1 MKSLRLAAGPR
12 DPDNR
17 VSGWLPSTTG
27 WHKSHGLA
35 RGMNPIQKKLMADHP
50 TSNITLPH
58 RRLKLD
64 TLVRLRWLA
73 VGGQSAALLVVYVGL
88 GYPLPAGPA
97 FAMVAFSAWL
107 NIFLKIRWPSAL
119 RLSENAATLQL
130 AYDIL
135 QMSGLLFL
143 TGGLGNPFAFLLM
156 APVMVSATGLS
167 ARYTIILGILA
178 TTCAS
183 VLAVFHLPLPWPVGA
198 EFKLPVV
205 YSVGIWIALVSTLG
219 FMAIY
224 AFRVAEEARQLAD
237 ALAATELVLA
247 REQHLNALDGL
258 ATAAAHE
265 LGTPLAT
272 IYLVAKELTDEFE
285 SGDHRGEDVALIRSQ
300 AERCRGILQQLK
312 GLSSEEDQT
321 YQRMPVSLLLEDVID
336 PHRGLGVAIHSASQ
350 GEGAEPV
357 GTRNAAI
364 RYGLGNLVENAVD
377 FAKSRVDVSAKWDDK
392 TLSISIRDDGPGF
405 SVDILGRI
413 GDPYVSVRGS
423 KTPQSG
429 TGGGLGL
436 GIFIA
441 KTLLERTGAKLHL
454 ENQAPPQS
462 GAHIR
467 ISWPRELFE
476 RGSGVD
482 ETPFSPHN
490 GNN

>member
-1 MKSLRLAAGPR
+1 MSE
-12 DPDNR
+12 
-17 VSGWLPSTTG
+17 
-27 WHKSHGLA
+27 
-35 RGMNPIQKKLMADHP
+35 HP

-97 FAMVAFSAWL
+97 FALVALSAWL
-107 NIFLKIRWPSAL
+107 NILLKIRTPTAKRLPEFSAM
-119 RLSENAATLQL
+119 LQL

-167 ARYTIILGILA
+167 ARYTLALGALA
-178 TTCAS
+178 TCCATI
-183 VLAVFHLPLPWPVGA
+183 LAVFHLPLPWPT
-198 EFKLPVV
+198 EETFSLPVV

-219 FMAIY
+219 FMAVY

-272 IYLVAKELTDEFE
+272 IYLVTKELRDEFE
-285 SGDHRGEDVALIRSQ
+285 EGDHRAEDIELIRSQ
-300 AERCRGILQQLK
+300 AERCRGILRQLTN
-312 GLSSEEDQT
+312 LSSEEDKT
-321 YQRMPVSLLLEDVID
+321 YQRMPVSQLIEELID
-336 PHRGLGVAIHSASQ
+336 PHRGAGVAIHSSHS
-350 GEGAEPV
+350 GEGLEPV
-357 GTRNAAI
+357 GQRNAAI
-364 RYGLGNLVENAVD
+364 RYGLGNLLENAID
-377 FAKSRVDVSAKWDDK
+377 FAKSHVEVSASWDETSLAITIK
-392 TLSISIRDDGPGF
+392 DDGPGF
-405 SVDILGRI
+405 SQELFSKI
-413 GDPYVSVRGS
+413 GDPYVSIRGS
-423 KTPQSG
+423 RAKSKA

-441 KTLLERTGAKLHL
+441 KTLLERTGAKLHVD
-454 ENQAPPQS
+454 NRAPPKN
-462 GAHIR
+462 GAYVR
-467 ISWPRELFE
+467 VSWPRSVFE
-476 RGSGVD
+476 QALEVD
-482 ETPFSPHN
+482 EPPAVPHN
-490 GNN
+490 KLNDVFPAP

>member
-1 MKSLRLAAGPR
+1 MPDSL
-12 DPDNR
+12 
-17 VSGWLPSTTG
+17 
-27 WHKSHGLA
+27 
-35 RGMNPIQKKLMADHP
+35 

-73 VGGQSAALLVVYVGL
+73 VGGQTAALLVVHVGL
-88 GYPLPAGPA
+88 AYPLPIGPA
-97 FAMVAFSAWL
+97 FAMVALSAWL
-107 NIFLKIRWPSAL
+107 NIFLRIRSPAVT
-119 RLSENAATLQL
+119 RLSERAATMQL

-167 ARYTIILGILA
+167 ARYTFLLGILA
-178 TTCAS
+178 TAS
-183 VLAVFHLPLPWPVGA
+183 ATILAVFHLPLPWPVGA
-198 EFKLPVV
+198 EFDLPVV
-205 YSVGIWIALVSTLG
+205 YSIGLWIALVSTLG

-272 IYLVAKELTDEFE
+272 IYLAAKELTDEFE
-285 SGDHRGEDVALIRSQ
+285 SGDTRGEDVALIRSQ
-300 AERCRGILQQLK
+300 AERCRGILQQLTS
-312 GLSSEEDQT
+312 LSSDEDRT
-321 YQRMPVSLLLEDVID
+321 YQRIPVSQLLEDVID
-336 PHRGLGVAIHSASQ
+336 PHRGMGVAIHSTHQ
-350 GEGAEPV
+350 GDGSEPI

-364 RYGLGNLVENAVD
+364 RYGLGNLLENAVD
-377 FAKSRVDVSAKWDDK
+377 FAKDRVDVSANWDDT
-392 TLSISIRDDGPGF
+392 TLFISIKDDGPGF
-405 SVDILGRI
+405 SLDILGKI
-413 GDPYVSVRGS
+413 GDPYVTVRGN
-423 KTPQSG
+423 KAHQAG

-436 GIFIA
+436 GFFIA

-454 ENQAPPQS
+454 ENLPPPAR

-467 ISWPRELFE
+467 VSWPRVVFE
-476 RGSGVD
+476 SEDRVD
-482 ETPFSPHN
+482 ETSFSPHN
-490 GNN
+490 DNN

>member
-1 MKSLRLAAGPR
+1 M
-12 DPDNR
+12 
-17 VSGWLPSTTG
+17 TE
-27 WHKSHGLA
+27 
-35 RGMNPIQKKLMADHP
+35 P
-50 TSNITLPH
+50 TSHITLPH

-73 VGGQSAALLVVYVGL
+73 VGGQSAALLVVHVGL

-97 FAMVAFSAWL
+97 FALVALSAWL
-107 NIFLKIRWPSAL
+107 NIFLKVRSPAAM
-119 RLSENAATLQL
+119 RLSDRAAALQL

-135 QMSGLLFL
+135 QMSGLLYL

-156 APVMVSATGLS
+156 APVMVSAAGLS
-167 ARYTIILGILA
+167 ALHTIVLGILA
-178 TTCAS
+178 TACAT
-183 VLAVFHLPLPWPVGA
+183 VLAVFHLPLPWAVGDN
-198 EFKLPVV
+198 FSLPVV

-224 AFRVAEEARQLAD
+224 AFRVAEEARQMAD

-285 SGDHRGEDVALIRSQ
+285 ESDARGEDVALIRSQ
-300 AERCRGILQQLK
+300 AERCRGILRQLAS
-312 GLSSEEDQT
+312 LSSDEDHT
-321 YQRMPVSLLLEDVID
+321 YQRMPVSQLLEDVID
-336 PHRGLGVAIHSASQ
+336 PHRGMGVAIHTQQEGA
-350 GEGAEPV
+350 GAEPI

-364 RYGLGNLVENAVD
+364 RYGLTNLVENAVD
-377 FAKSRVDVSAKWDDK
+377 FANSRVDVSATWDE
-392 TLSISIRDDGPGF
+392 TMLSISIKDDGPGF
-405 SVDILGRI
+405 TVDILGKI
-413 GDPYVSVRGS
+413 GDPYVSIRGGKS
-423 KTPQSG
+423 PQRG

-441 KTLLERTGAKLHL
+441 KTLLERTGAKLAL
-454 ENQAPPQS
+454 ENRAPPQT

-467 ISWPRELFE
+467 ISWPRAVFE
-476 RGSGVD
+476 REAAS
-482 ETPFSPHN
+482 
-490 GNN
+490 

>member
-1 MKSLRLAAGPR
+1 
-12 DPDNR
+12 
-17 VSGWLPSTTG
+17 
-27 WHKSHGLA
+27 
-35 RGMNPIQKKLMADHP
+35 MADHP
-50 TSNITLPH
+50 TSNITLPQ

-73 VGGQSAALLVVYVGL
+73 VVGQTASLLVVHVGL
-88 GYPLPAGPA
+88 GYPLPAGAA
-97 FAMVAFSAWL
+97 FAMVALSAWL
-107 NIFLKIRWPSAL
+107 NIFLKIRWPSAK
-119 RLSENAATLQL
+119 RLSERAAGLQL
-130 AYDIL
+130 SYDIL

-156 APVMVSATGLS
+156 APVMVSAAGLS
-167 ARYTIILGILA
+167 ARYTILLGVLATLSATILA
-178 TTCAS
+178 F
-183 VLAVFHLPLPWPVGA
+183 FHLPLPWPVGDD
-198 EFKLPVV
+198 FTLPVV

-272 IYLVAKELTDEFE
+272 IYLVAKELTDEFDT
-285 SGDHRGEDVALIRSQ
+285 SDHRGEDVALIRSQ
-300 AERCRGILQQLK
+300 AERCREILQKLTS
-312 GLSSEEDQT
+312 LSSEEDQT
-321 YQRMPVSLLLEDVID
+321 YQRMPVSQLLEDVID
-336 PHRGLGVAIHSASQ
+336 PHRGMGVAIHST
-350 GEGAEPV
+350 GEGQGKEPV

-377 FAKSRVDVSAKWDDK
+377 FAKDRVDVSATWDE
-392 TLSISIRDDGPGF
+392 TNLSISIRDDGPGF
-405 SVDILGRI
+405 SVDILGKI
-413 GDPYVSVRGS
+413 GDPYVSVRGRAPDS
-423 KTPQSG
+423 E

-441 KTLLERTGAKLHL
+441 KTLLERTGAKLSL
-454 ENQAPPQS
+454 ENQAPPNS

-467 ISWPRELFE
+467 VSWPRQAFE
-476 RGSGVD
+476 CTDGVD
-482 ETPFSPHN
+482 ETSISSHN
-490 GNN
+490 DRK

>member
-1 MKSLRLAAGPR
+1 MT
-12 DPDNR
+12 D
-17 VSGWLPSTTG
+17 
-27 WHKSHGLA
+27 
-35 RGMNPIQKKLMADHP
+35 QP

-73 VGGQSAALLVVYVGL
+73 VGGQSAALLVVHVGL
-88 GYPLPAGPA
+88 GYPLPAGIA
-97 FAMVAFSAWL
+97 FALVALSAWL
-107 NIFLKIRWPSAL
+107 NIFLKIRSPSAI
-119 RLSENAATLQL
+119 RLSERAAMLQL

-178 TTCAS
+178 TACATL
-183 VLAVFHLPLPWPVGA
+183 LAVFHLPLPWPAG
-198 EFKLPVV
+198 ENFSLPVV
-205 YSVGIWIALVSTLG
+205 YSVGIWVALVSTLG

-272 IYLVAKELTDEFE
+272 IYLAAKELSDEFE
-285 SGDHRGEDVALIRSQ
+285 AGDTRAEDVALIRSQ
-300 AERCRGILQQLK
+300 SERCRGILRQLTS
-312 GLSSEEDQT
+312 LSSEEDRT
-321 YQRMPVSLLLEDVID
+321 YQRMPVSQLLEDVID
-336 PHRGLGVAIHSASQ
+336 PHRGTGVAIHSSREGQ
-350 GEGAEPV
+350 GAEPV

-377 FAKSRVDVSAKWDDK
+377 FARSRVDVSAVWDDK
-392 TLSISIRDDGPGF
+392 TLSISIKDDGPGF
-405 SVDILGRI
+405 SVDVLGKI
-413 GDPYVSVRGS
+413 GDPYVSIRGS
-423 KTPQSG
+423 KSPQRA

-441 KTLLERTGAKLHL
+441 KTLLERTGAKISL
-454 ENQAPPQS
+454 ENQPPPLR

-467 ISWPRELFE
+467 VSWPREVFE
-476 RGSGVD
+476 GGAAHDAISLK
-482 ETPFSPHN
+482 P
-490 GNN
+490 

>member
-1 MKSLRLAAGPR
+1 
-12 DPDNR
+12 
-17 VSGWLPSTTG
+17 
-27 WHKSHGLA
+27 
-35 RGMNPIQKKLMADHP
+35 MADHP

-73 VGGQSAALLVVYVGL
+73 VGGQTAALLVVHVGL
-88 GYPLPAGPA
+88 GYPTPAGPA
-97 FAMVAFSAWL
+97 FAMVALSAWF
-107 NIFLKIRWPSAL
+107 NIFLKIRSPSAM
-119 RLSENAATLQL
+119 RLSERAAALQL

-167 ARYTIILGILA
+167 ARYTVVLGILA
-178 TTCAS
+178 TVCAS
-183 VLAVFHLPLPWPVGA
+183 VLAVLHLPLPWPVGDD
-198 EFKLPVV
+198 FSLPVV

-219 FMAIY
+219 FMATY

-272 IYLVAKELTDEFE
+272 IYLVAKEL
-285 SGDHRGEDVALIRSQ
+285 SGELEDGDPHTEDLALIHSQ
-300 AERCRGILQQLK
+300 AERCRGILRQLTS
-312 GLSSEEDQT
+312 LSSEADRT
-321 YQRMPVSLLLEDVID
+321 YQRMPVSQLLEDVID
-336 PHRGLGVAIHSASQ
+336 PHRGTGVAIHATRSGS
-350 GEGAEPV
+350 GSEPV

-364 RYGLGNLVENAVD
+364 RYGLGNLLENAVD
-377 FAKSRVDVSAKWDDK
+377 FAKTRVDVSASWDD
-392 TLSISIRDDGPGF
+392 TALSISIMDDGPGF
-405 SVDILGRI
+405 SDNILGKI
-413 GDPYVSVRGS
+413 GDPYLSIRGGKS
-423 KTPQSG
+423 PQRG

-441 KTLLERTGAKLHL
+441 KTLLERTGAKLSL
-454 ENQAPPQS
+454 DNLAPPRT

-467 ISWPRELFE
+467 VSWPRKAFE
-476 RGSGVD
+476 HDSTVD
-482 ETPFSPHN
+482 EAPFSAHN
-490 GNN
+490 GKNARLTQAATDDSSGPQVDA

>member
-1 MKSLRLAAGPR
+1 
-12 DPDNR
+12 
-17 VSGWLPSTTG
+17 
-27 WHKSHGLA
+27 
-35 RGMNPIQKKLMADHP
+35 MADQP

-73 VGGQSAALLVVYVGL
+73 VGGQTAALLVVYVGL
-88 GYPLPAGPA
+88 GYPLPAGTA
-97 FAMVAFSAWL
+97 FAMVALSAWL
-107 NIFLKIRWPSAL
+107 NIFLKIRWPSAM
-119 RLSENAATLQL
+119 RLSERAATLQL

-167 ARYTIILGILA
+167 ARYTFVLGILA
-178 TTCAS
+178 TLCAS
-183 VLAVFHLPLPWPVGA
+183 FLAVFHLPLPWPDGKD
-198 EFKLPVV
+198 FSLPFV
-205 YSVGIWIALVSTLG
+205 YAVGIWIALVSTMG

-285 SGDHRGEDVALIRSQ
+285 PGDHRGEDVALIRSQ
-300 AERCRGILQQLK
+300 AERCREILRKLTS
-312 GLSSEEDQT
+312 LSSEKDLT
-321 YQRMPVSLLLEDVID
+321 YQRMPVSQLLEDIID
-336 PHRGLGVAIHSASQ
+336 PHRGTGVALHSSWH
-350 GEGAEPV
+350 GTGPEPV

-364 RYGLGNLVENAVD
+364 RYGLTNLLENAVD
-377 FAKSRVDVSAKWDDK
+377 FANSSVDVSATWDEK
-392 TLSISIRDDGPGF
+392 TLSIAIRDDGPGF
-405 SVDILGRI
+405 SVDVLGKI
-413 GDPYVSVRGS
+413 GDPYVSVRGGKLLQKGS
-423 KTPQSG
+423 
-429 TGGGLGL
+429 GGGLGL

-454 ENQAPPQS
+454 ENQVPPLK

-467 ISWPRELFE
+467 VSWPRDVFE
-476 RGSGVD
+476 RESGVD
-482 ETPFSPHN
+482 ETSFSSHN
-490 GNN
+490 GD

>member
-1 MKSLRLAAGPR
+1 
-12 DPDNR
+12 
-17 VSGWLPSTTG
+17 
-27 WHKSHGLA
+27 
-35 RGMNPIQKKLMADHP
+35 MADHP
-50 TSNITLPH
+50 TSNITLPQ

-73 VGGQSAALLVVYVGL
+73 VVGQTASLLVVHVGL
-88 GYPLPAGPA
+88 GYPLPAGAA
-97 FAMVAFSAWL
+97 FAMVALSAWL
-107 NIFLKIRWPSAL
+107 NIFLKIRWPSAK
-119 RLSENAATLQL
+119 RLSERAAGLQL
-130 AYDIL
+130 SYDIL

-156 APVMVSATGLS
+156 APVMVSAAGLS
-167 ARYTIILGILA
+167 ARYTILLGVLATLSATILA
-178 TTCAS
+178 F
-183 VLAVFHLPLPWPVGA
+183 FHLPLPWPVGDD
-198 EFKLPVV
+198 FTLPVV

-272 IYLVAKELTDEFE
+272 IYLVAKELTDEFDT
-285 SGDHRGEDVALIRSQ
+285 SDHRGEDVALIRSQ
-300 AERCRGILQQLK
+300 AERCREILQKLTS
-312 GLSSEEDQT
+312 LSSEEDQT
-321 YQRMPVSLLLEDVID
+321 YQRMPVSQLLEDVID
-336 PHRGLGVAIHSASQ
+336 PHRGMGVAIHST
-350 GEGAEPV
+350 GEGQGKEPV

-377 FAKSRVDVSAKWDDK
+377 FAKDRVDVSATWDE
-392 TLSISIRDDGPGF
+392 TNLSISIRDDGPGF
-405 SVDILGRI
+405 SVDILGKI
-413 GDPYVSVRGS
+413 GDPYVSVRGRA
-423 KTPQSG
+423 PDNE

-441 KTLLERTGAKLHL
+441 KTLLERTGAKLSL
-454 ENQAPPQS
+454 ENQAPPNS

-467 ISWPRELFE
+467 VSWPRQAFE
-476 RGSGVD
+476 GTDGVD
-482 ETPFSPHN
+482 ETSISSP
-490 GNN
+490 

>member
-1 MKSLRLAAGPR
+1 MS
-12 DPDNR
+12 D
-17 VSGWLPSTTG
+17 
-27 WHKSHGLA
+27 
-35 RGMNPIQKKLMADHP
+35 QP
-50 TSNITLPH
+50 TSHITLPH

-73 VGGQSAALLVVYVGL
+73 VGGQTAALLVVHVGL
-88 GYPLPAGPA
+88 DYPLPAGAA
-97 FAMVAFSAWL
+97 FAMVALSAWL
-107 NIFLKIRWPSAL
+107 NIFLKIRWPSAM
-119 RLSENAATLQL
+119 RLSERAATVQL

-135 QMSGLLFL
+135 QMSGLLLL

-167 ARYTIILGILA
+167 ARYTFILGILA
-178 TTCAS
+178 TGCAT
-183 VLAVFHLPLPWPVGA
+183 VLAFFHMPLPWPEDEV
-198 EFKLPVV
+198 FRLPVV

-219 FMAIY
+219 FMATY

-272 IYLVAKELTDEFE
+272 IYLVAKELSDEIDSDDE
-285 SGDHRGEDVALIRSQ
+285 HAEDVALIRSQ
-300 AERCRGILQQLK
+300 AERCRGILRQLTS
-312 GLSSEEDQT
+312 LSSEKDRT
-321 YQRMPVSLLLEDVID
+321 YQRMPVSQLLEDVID
-336 PHRGLGVAIHSASQ
+336 PHRGTGVAIHCAL
-350 GEGAEPV
+350 EGTGNEPV

-364 RYGLGNLVENAVD
+364 RYGLANLVENAVD
-377 FAKSRVDVSAKWDDK
+377 FAASSVDISASWDEK

-405 SVDILGRI
+405 SVDMLGKI
-413 GDPYVSVRGS
+413 GDPYVSIRGGKS
-423 KTPQSG
+423 PQKG

-441 KTLLERTGAKLHL
+441 KTLLERTGAKLSL
-454 ENQAPPQS
+454 DNQAPPQT

-467 ISWPRELFE
+467 VSWPREVFE
-476 RGSGVD
+476 HDGRVD
-482 ETPFSPHN
+482 EASFSHHN
-490 GNN
+490 SNN

>member
-1 MKSLRLAAGPR
+1 MTETA
-12 DPDNR
+12 
-17 VSGWLPSTTG
+17 
-27 WHKSHGLA
+27 
-35 RGMNPIQKKLMADHP
+35 
-50 TSNITLPH
+50 SNITLPH

-73 VGGQSAALLVVYVGL
+73 VGGQSAALLVVHVGL
-88 GYPLPAGPA
+88 GYPLPIGTA
-97 FAMVAFSAWL
+97 FAMVALSAWL
-107 NIFLKIRWPSAL
+107 NIFLKVRAPSAM
-119 RLSENAATLQL
+119 RLSERAATLQL

-167 ARYTIILGILA
+167 AWQTVILGVLA
-178 TTCAS
+178 TACAT
-183 VLAVFHLPLPWPVGA
+183 VLAVFHLPLPWPVGDN
-198 EFKLPVV
+198 FSLPVV

-224 AFRVAEEARQLAD
+224 AFRVAEEARQMAD

-285 SGDHRGEDVALIRSQ
+285 SGDARGEDVALIRSQ
-300 AERCRGILQQLK
+300 AERCRGILRQLTS
-312 GLSSEEDQT
+312 LSSDEDLT
-321 YQRMPVSLLLEDVID
+321 YQRMPVSQLLEDVID
-336 PHRGLGVAIHSASQ
+336 PHRGTGVAIHSLHD
-350 GEGAEPV
+350 GKGAEPI

-364 RYGLGNLVENAVD
+364 RYGLANLVENAVD
-377 FAKSRVDVSAKWDDK
+377 FAKSRVDVSATWDET
-392 TLSISIRDDGPGF
+392 TLSVSIKDDGPGF
-405 SVDILGRI
+405 SVDILGKI
-413 GDPYVSVRGS
+413 GDPYVSIRGGRP
-423 KTPQSG
+423 PQHG

-441 KTLLERTGAKLHL
+441 KTLLERTGAKLAL
-454 ENQAPPQS
+454 ENRAPPQS
-462 GAHIR
+462 GALIR
-467 ISWPRELFE
+467 VSWPRDVYE
-476 RGSGVD
+476 RDAGVD
-482 ETPFSPHN
+482 ETPFSPHKSSN
-490 GNN
+490 

>member
-1 MKSLRLAAGPR
+1 M
-12 DPDNR
+12 
-17 VSGWLPSTTG
+17 
-27 WHKSHGLA
+27 HE
-35 RGMNPIQKKLMADHP
+35 QP

-73 VGGQSAALLVVYVGL
+73 VGGQSAALLVVHVGL
-88 GYPLPAGPA
+88 GYPMPAGPA
-97 FAMVAFSAWL
+97 FAMVALSAWL
-107 NIFLKIRWPSAL
+107 NIFLKIRWPSAM
-119 RLSENAATLQL
+119 RLSERAAALQL

-167 ARYTIILGILA
+167 ARYTILLGILA
-178 TTCAS
+178 TVCAS
-183 VLAVFHLPLPWPVGA
+183 LVAIFHLPLPWPVGA
-198 EFKLPVV
+198 DFSLPIV

-224 AFRVAEEARQLAD
+224 AFRVAEEARQMAD

-272 IYLVAKELTDEFE
+272 IYLVAKELSDEFE
-285 SGDHRGEDVALIRSQ
+285 AGDPRGEDVALIRSQ
-300 AERCRGILQQLK
+300 AERCRSILRQLTS
-312 GLSSEEDQT
+312 LSSEEDRT
-321 YQRMPVSLLLEDVID
+321 YQRMPVSQLLEDVVD
-336 PHRGLGVAIHSASQ
+336 PHRGTGVAIHST
-350 GEGAEPV
+350 GTGTGAEPV

-364 RYGLGNLVENAVD
+364 RYGLGNLLENAVD
-377 FAKSRVDVSAKWDDK
+377 FAKTRVDVSATWDET

-405 SVDILGRI
+405 SVEILGKI
-413 GDPYVSVRGS
+413 GDPYVSVRGGKS
-423 KTPQSG
+423 PQRG

-454 ENQAPPQS
+454 ENSAPPQT

-467 ISWPRELFE
+467 VSWPRQVFE
-476 RGSGVD
+476 QDGRVD
-482 ETPFSPHN
+482 ETAFTPHN
-490 GNN
+490 GNKAQTMHAVPVTSSAVQEKTEE

>member
-1 MKSLRLAAGPR
+1 MA
-12 DPDNR
+12 
-17 VSGWLPSTTG
+17 
-27 WHKSHGLA
+27 
-35 RGMNPIQKKLMADHP
+35 LMADQP

-73 VGGQSAALLVVYVGL
+73 VGGQTAALLVVYVGL
-88 GYPLPAGPA
+88 GYPLPAGTA
-97 FAMVAFSAWL
+97 FAMVALSAWL
-107 NIFLKIRWPSAL
+107 NIFLKIRWPSAM
-119 RLSENAATLQL
+119 RLSERAATLQL

-167 ARYTIILGILA
+167 ARYTFVLGILA
-178 TTCAS
+178 TLCAS
-183 VLAVFHLPLPWPVGA
+183 FLAVFHLPLPWPDGKD
-198 EFKLPVV
+198 FSLPFV
-205 YSVGIWIALVSTLG
+205 YAVGIWIALVSTMG

-285 SGDHRGEDVALIRSQ
+285 PGDHRGEDVALIRSQ
-300 AERCRGILQQLK
+300 AERCREILRKLTS
-312 GLSSEEDQT
+312 LSSEKDLT
-321 YQRMPVSLLLEDVID
+321 YQRMPVSQLLEDIID
-336 PHRGLGVAIHSASQ
+336 PHRGTGVALHSSWH
-350 GEGAEPV
+350 GTGPEPV

-364 RYGLGNLVENAVD
+364 RYGLTNLLENAVD
-377 FAKSRVDVSAKWDDK
+377 FANSSVDVSATWDEK
-392 TLSISIRDDGPGF
+392 TLSIAIRDDGPGF
-405 SVDILGRI
+405 SVDVLGKI
-413 GDPYVSVRGS
+413 GDPYVSVRGGKLLQKGS
-423 KTPQSG
+423 
-429 TGGGLGL
+429 GGGLGL

-454 ENQAPPQS
+454 ENQVPPLK

-467 ISWPRELFE
+467 VSWPRDVFE
-476 RGSGVD
+476 RESGVD
-482 ETPFSPHN
+482 ETSFSSHN
-490 GNN
+490 GD

>member
-1 MKSLRLAAGPR
+1 
-12 DPDNR
+12 
-17 VSGWLPSTTG
+17 
-27 WHKSHGLA
+27 
-35 RGMNPIQKKLMADHP
+35 MADHP
-50 TSNITLPH
+50 TSNITLPQ

-73 VGGQSAALLVVYVGL
+73 VVGQTASLLVVHVGL
-88 GYPLPAGPA
+88 GYPLPAGAA
-97 FAMVAFSAWL
+97 FAMVALSAWL
-107 NIFLKIRWPSAL
+107 NIFLKIRWPSAK
-119 RLSENAATLQL
+119 RLSERAAGLQL
-130 AYDIL
+130 SYDIL

-156 APVMVSATGLS
+156 APVMVSAAGLS
-167 ARYTIILGILA
+167 ARYTILLGVLATLSATILA
-178 TTCAS
+178 F
-183 VLAVFHLPLPWPVGA
+183 FHLPLPWPVGDD
-198 EFKLPVV
+198 FTLPVV

-272 IYLVAKELTDEFE
+272 IYLVAKELTDEFDT
-285 SGDHRGEDVALIRSQ
+285 SDHRGEDVALIRSQ
-300 AERCRGILQQLK
+300 AERCREILQKLTS
-312 GLSSEEDQT
+312 LSSEEDQT
-321 YQRMPVSLLLEDVID
+321 YQRMPVSQLLEDVID
-336 PHRGLGVAIHSASQ
+336 PHRGMGVAIHST
-350 GEGAEPV
+350 GEGQGKEPV

-377 FAKSRVDVSAKWDDK
+377 FAKYRVDVSATWDE
-392 TLSISIRDDGPGF
+392 TNLSISIRDDGPGF
-405 SVDILGRI
+405 SVDILGKI
-413 GDPYVSVRGS
+413 GDPYVSVRGRAPDS
-423 KTPQSG
+423 E

-441 KTLLERTGAKLHL
+441 KTLLERTGAKLSL
-454 ENQAPPQS
+454 ENQAPPNS

-467 ISWPRELFE
+467 VSWPRQAFE
-476 RGSGVD
+476 GTDGVD
-482 ETPFSPHN
+482 ETSISSHN
-490 GNN
+490 DRK

>member
-1 MKSLRLAAGPR
+1 
-12 DPDNR
+12 
-17 VSGWLPSTTG
+17 
-27 WHKSHGLA
+27 
-35 RGMNPIQKKLMADHP
+35 MADHQ
-50 TSNITLPH
+50 TSSITLPH

-73 VGGQSAALLVVYVGL
+73 VVGQTASLLVVHVGL

-97 FAMVAFSAWL
+97 FAMVALSAWL
-107 NIFLKIRWPSAL
+107 NIFLKVRWPSAM
-119 RLSENAATLQL
+119 RLSERAAALQL

-156 APVMVSATGLS
+156 APVMVSAAGLS
-167 ARYTIILGILA
+167 ARYTIILGVLA
-178 TTCAS
+178 TAS
-183 VLAVFHLPLPWPVGA
+183 ATLLAIFHLPLPWPVGDDFA
-198 EFKLPVV
+198 LPVV

-272 IYLVAKELTDEFE
+272 IYLVAKELSDEFE
-285 SGDHRGEDVALIRSQ
+285 ASDHRAEDISLIRSQ
-300 AERCRGILQQLK
+300 SERCRVILKKLTS
-312 GLSSEEDQT
+312 LSSEEDQT
-321 YQRMPVSLLLEDVID
+321 YQRMPVSQLLEDVID
-336 PHRGLGVAIHSASQ
+336 PHRGMGVAIHSTRE

-377 FAKSRVDVSAKWDDK
+377 FANTRVDVSASWDES
-392 TLSISIRDDGPGF
+392 TLSISIKDDGPGF
-405 SVDILGRI
+405 AVDILGKI
-413 GDPYVSVRGS
+413 GDPYVSIRGGKS
-423 KTPQSG
+423 PQDG

-441 KTLLERTGAKLHL
+441 KTLLERTGAKLQL
-454 ENQAPPQS
+454 ENQAPPQA

-467 ISWPRELFE
+467 VSWPRENFE
-476 RGSGVD
+476 SEGGVD
-482 ETPFSPHN
+482 ETSFSPHN
-490 GNN
+490 GTN